1 MFPVW
6 CFFGVWGDCLLTK
19 VHVLVKVELA
29 AVEGVIK
36 SVKNVFRG
44 PPLQPPTVVPKAI
57 PSAGQDENISWTS
70 ALN

>member
-44 PPLQPPTVVPKAI
+44 PTLQPPTV
-57 PSAGQDENISWTS
+57 
-70 ALN
+70 L